1 MDQKIKPAFICFIGP
16 PLSTTLFVQGV
27 QSAGSPQ
34 LGGKKKGAKIY
45 GDLRGTCDENYTFV
59 MIKTGSGDETLPLQT
74 RMHGYKNDELVD
86 GEVNWLLIPSAR

>member
-1 MDQKIKPAFICFIGP
+1 MRVA
-16 PLSTTLFVQGV
+16 LNL
-27 QSAGSPQ
+27 A
-34 LGGKKKGAKIY
+34 GKKGRENIY
-45 GDLRGTCDENYTFV
+45 GDLRDMCDENYTFV